1 MSQLLLDDEDAY
13 LKSLEEEDKADND
26 QQTSFQEEDDEDV
39 YLKLLEEE
47 DKAEQQASTL
57 TSQDIDDED
66 AYLRS
71 LEEEDRAET
80 GIATQT
86 ASAIPT
92 TVSPTVE
99 EPQPIPTPNQD
110 AAMIDEYLQDSN
122 AFYSREYLSGLDT
135 QKLSEVLN
143 EESPS
148 LVEKYYPTSKK
159 KIVTQ

>member
-47 DKAEQQASTL
+47 DKEEQQASTL

-110 AAMIDEYLQDSN
+110 TAMIDEYLQDSN

-135 QKLSEVLN
+135 QK
-143 EESPS
+143 
-148 LVEKYYPTSKK
+148 T
-159 KIVTQ
+159 